1 MSQPRA
7 APSPP
12 LLLTARL
19 LLLAGWTLLA
29 LFLLLGSAPG
39 HAAQGQIPAADR
51 GIYSDLDAKVRVS
64 APSWLAVQRCRRAG
78 LDLQLV
84 LGAVVFAAPADPGA
98 AWPACPPLLDSD
110 GDGLAD
116 PWDILLGAKKTA
128 LDAAPYGSPY
138 RTLAYPGGDVPRGE
152 GVCTDVVIRALR
164 NAGLDLQQ
172 LLRED
177 IARAPAAYPMVR
189 KANPHIDHR
198 RVKTL
203 LPYFVRHWQARD
215 PSAARLG
222 DWLPGDVVFMDTLPA
237 RGPDHIGVVSD
248 QLGPSGKPLI
258 VNSWTDG
265 YTTAEMDL
273 LAFVPVTHRFRAPQ
287 EFAADLPRAQ
297 QQLGWQVPAET
308 RQVVLVRASHAAATQ
323 ATLTRWERRG
333 AGWQRQGQAVAV
345 DLGRAGLAWGR
356 GLHTQALPAKREG
369 DGRSPQGVFAL
380 GPAFGRGARP
390 AGVQWPWQRAL
401 ADDYWVD
408 DPASPLYNRWTKRGQ
423 LAGASAEVLARGD
436 GLYDLALVVLHNTQ
450 PVQAGA
456 GSAIFLHLAN
466 GAATDGCTALQRGD
480 LLDLLRWL
488 RPADQPLL
496 VQMAD

>member
-1 MSQPRA
+1 
-7 APSPP
+7 
-12 LLLTARL
+12 
-19 LLLAGWTLLA
+19 LAGWALLA
-29 LFLLLGSAPG
+29 LFLLLEPVLG
-39 HAAQGQIPAADR
+39 HAAQGRIPAVDR
-51 GIYSDLDAKVRVS
+51 GIYGDLDAKVRLS
-64 APSWLAVQRCRRAG
+64 QPSWLAVQRCRRAG

-84 LGAVVFAAPADPGA
+84 LGALVFATPAETGA
-98 AWPACPPLLDSD
+98 ALPACPPLLDSD

-164 NAGLDLQQ
+164 NAGIDLQV
-172 LLRED
+172 LLHQD
-177 IARAPAAYPMVR
+177 IAAAPQAYPMVR

-203 LPYFVRHWQARD
+203 LPFFVRHWHARD
-215 PSAARLG
+215 PSSARLG
-222 DWLPGDVVFMDTLPA
+222 DWLPGDIVFMDTLAA

-248 QLGPSGKPLI
+248 QLGPSGKPWI

-265 YTTAEMDL
+265 YSTAEMDL

-287 EFAADLPRAQ
+287 DMAGDLAQ
-297 QQLGWQVPAET
+297 VQRQLGWQVPAAT
-308 RQVVLVRASHAAATQ
+308 RQVLLVRAAHAAATQ
-323 ATLTRWERRG
+323 GTLTRWQRRAGDWQQVG
-333 AGWQRQGQAVAV
+333 APVAV

-356 GLHTQALPAKREG
+356 GLLPQALPAKREG

-380 GPAFGRGARP
+380 GVAFGRDAKP
-390 AGVQWPWQRAL
+390 AGVQWPWQRAQ
-401 ADDYWVD
+401 ADDRWVD
-408 DPASPLYNRWTKRGQ
+408 DPASPLYNRWVKQGQ

-436 GLYDLALVVLHNTQ
+436 GLYDLALVVLHNAQ

-456 GSAIFLHLAN
+456 GSAIFLHLAS
-466 GAATDGCTALQRGD
+466 GSPTQGCTALQRGD
-480 LLDLLRWL
+480 LLTLLRWL
-488 RPADQPLL
+488 RPGDQPLL
-496 VQMAD
+496 VQVADPL